1 VSSTLTKEQIEQ
13 LLGPQPKIGKIEETP
28 NKLRG
33 WVCMT
38 DEEKKR
44 IIEFK
49 KKRPTYNLDELSKKF
64 GRSKSSI
71 WKLIKDL

>member
-1 VSSTLTKEQIEQ
+1 
-13 LLGPQPKIGKIEETP
+13 
-28 NKLRG
+28 
-33 WVCMT
+33 MT

-64 GRSKSSI
+64 GRSESTI